1 MEFGYCKAAV
11 SKTLTMI
18 ALHVVLLCVF
28 AAAEDEANVI
38 SFQAERDLIPVGQ
51 PMSYT
56 CKVKGRAVWE
66 FGTYYFNTASSDFVG
81 NRSNL
86 IDGVNITDFTDASGN
101 HLSKLFLSSSIVQS
115 LNDTD
120 MACSATTSLTIKPP
134 VNERIRVKVFSS
146 PTSPGN
152 VRVVSERQ
160 KEVTLTWEPS
170 FLPFN
175 ISPQYKVYVD
185 GVVEATMEQP
195 SFVFSK
201 LEHSCDS
208 HQIRVEAYNEVGS
221 NTSEHIEVVLPA
233 VPEVGALSD
242 SISTDITKSGAQ
254 VQFTVSFDQ
263 AVSCPAHPVTN
274 YTVTLTS
281 NTSTPITRTV
291 TTPPEDNVS
300 ITVAGLNDN
309 TLYTY
314 QVHANNAI
322 GSTAS
327 AVKTF
332 YTTDVLSGTAMEMNE
347 GTLFLRC
354 EFVPGSNALGCQVQL
369 ETLTRLGNLTHSLY
383 RSQPDAASVDAVINI
398 TNPSCYDK
406 MLVFDIESDNTTG
419 NLGMPGKFHVSG
431 NKPCTAPL
439 STEGTPVSTA
449 LIIGA
454 SVGGAIAVVLA
465 VVILVV
471 ICCVLKNRAFGNSVK
486 DTTVWI
492 RNQDQDYPVRYSPN
506 KQARV
511 PSREEPQENKLP
523 IYDSVDTYRQTSTRD
538 SVPSPDYELLKREFG
553 NLRSPPPP
561 SSPKHGDTPTYA
573 QLNSD
578 PYSEPLR
585 LPDFAEP
592 YEQHVPA
599 YAEPYEITRDPVYQ
613 TLDDAASVPSKKA
626 PPTTPPPAHYSQVA
640 DALPIGWKVKTVGG
654 GGGGSRLTLP
664 QQRSG
669 SRTSLSQV

>member
-18 ALHVVLLCVF
+18 ALHVVFLCVF

-38 SFQAERDLIPVGQ
+38 SFQPERDLIPVGQ

-66 FGTYYFNTASSDFVG
+66 FGTYYYNTASSDFVG

-86 IDGVNITDFTDASGN
+86 NDGVNITDFTDASGN

-120 MACSATTSLTIKPP
+120 MACGATTSLTLRPT
-134 VNERIRVKVFSS
+134 EYEQFRVKVFSS

-185 GVVEATMEQP
+185 GVVEATMEKP
-195 SFVFSK
+195 SFVFSRS
-201 LEHSCDS
+201 EHSCDS
-208 HQIRVEAYNEVGS
+208 HQIQVEAYNEVGS
-221 NTSEHIEVVLPA
+221 ITSEHIEVVLPA
-233 VPEVGALSD
+233 VPEVDALSD

-254 VQFTVSFDQ
+254 VQVTVSFDQ

-281 NTSTPITRTV
+281 SISTPIIRTV
-291 TTPPEDNVS
+291 TTPPKDNVS
-300 ITVAGLNDN
+300 ITVGGLNDN

-322 GSTAS
+322 GSAAS

-354 EFVPGSNALGCQVQL
+354 EFVPGSNALGCQIKL

-383 RSQPDAASVDAVINI
+383 RSQPDADSVDTVINI
-398 TNPSCYDK
+398 TNLSCYDK

-419 NLGMPGKFHVSG
+419 NLGMPGEFHVSG
-431 NKPCTAPL
+431 NKPCIAPL
-439 STEGTPVSTA
+439 NTEDSPDSTIAAIYG
-449 LIIGA
+449 GA
-454 SVGGAIAVVLA
+454 VGG
-465 VVILVV
+465 ILVLV
-471 ICCVLKNRAFGNSVK
+471 CLIGIVLIALLLLRKKLS
-486 DTTVWI
+486 
-492 RNQDQDYPVRYSPN
+492 S
-506 KQARV
+506 
-511 PSREEPQENKLP
+511 EEQIAAP
-523 IYDSVDTYRQTSTRD
+523 IYEEVGLSGNDIQLESNDAYGKAVRCSKGIQLQSNQA
-538 SVPSPDYELLKREFG
+538 YEL
-553 NLRSPPPP
+553 
-561 SSPKHGDTPTYA
+561 A
-573 QLNSD
+573 
-578 PYSEPLR
+578 
-585 LPDFAEP
+585 
-592 YEQHVPA
+592 
-599 YAEPYEITRDPVYQ
+599 I
-613 TLDDAASVPSKKA
+613 
-626 PPTTPPPAHYSQVA
+626 
-640 DALPIGWKVKTVGG
+640 
-654 GGGGSRLTLP
+654 
-664 QQRSG
+664 
-669 SRTSLSQV
+669 